1 MIHVSNCAVIAL
13 DKEGIDVPRAENL
26 EIKLKLCGKRANVT
40 YQDLIPTA
48 SDNEHINQ
56 AFISLIAEMI
66 ARYTPGSNAWEERG
80 EMLSEIRKTMPS
92 TRPLKARKTDAR
104 PLGVFDVNEG
114 SKKGLVKVLDAIRE
128 RITMTW
134 EEWAGKVQIILGDW
148 LTSNNLRAAR
158 RDRVDDVNAMERIDY
173 AEELSCLWHYAL
185 QNTHLLMRAHY
196 SNATTDPTSL
206 AAHKG
211 LLGRVWDVKKPNYAA
226 AKSLIRHSLIA
237 RILHIVM

>member
-1 MIHVSNCAVIAL
+1 MIHATNCAVIAL
-13 DKEGIDVPRAENL
+13 DEEGIDIPRAKNL
-26 EIKLKLCGKRANVT
+26 EIKLKLRGKRVNAT
-40 YQDLIPTA
+40 YHDLCPTA
-48 SDNEHINQ
+48 RDNEHISK
-56 AFISLIAEMI
+56 AFTSLIAEMI
-66 ARYTPGSNAWEERG
+66 ARYTPGSNAWEKRA
-80 EMLSEIRKTMPS
+80 EMLSEIHKAMPS
-92 TRPLKARKTDAR
+92 TRPLKTKKTDAR

-114 SKKGLVKVLDAIRE
+114 LKKGLVKVLEAIRD
-128 RITMTW
+128 RMTLTW

-185 QNTHLLMRAHY
+185 QNTHLIMRAHY